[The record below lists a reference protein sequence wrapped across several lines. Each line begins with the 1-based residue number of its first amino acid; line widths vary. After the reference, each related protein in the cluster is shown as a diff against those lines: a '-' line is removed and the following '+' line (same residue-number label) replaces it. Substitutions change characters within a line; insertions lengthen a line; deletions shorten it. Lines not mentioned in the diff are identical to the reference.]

1 MIKINQNGDTS
12 KEILRIKAL
21 HKGEYKD
28 IQKIYDLNGNLI
40 FKNYNE
46 ISGNP
51 PISFK
56 SDGSNLLDYTIF
68 GNTIQNSTPAPDTP
82 IYSAGVGDETEN
94 LIPLQDKSFTLK
106 GVTITCKNGRIYFTG
121 MPNSEVVNKDIPT
134 FQQYFGFEL
143 PTGTYNLI
151 GESNPNFLNTSIWKD
166 NGDGSYTIL
175 ASIFSST
182 RTATFVIN
190 EDNTKVCLKFYYY
203 RNTII
208 PGTPMEIMVCRE
220 EVTEYEPYGYKIPTI
235 CGYQTNNIY
244 ITEPLH
250 KIGNY
255 ADEINYSTGKIIRRI
270 KKLVLTG
277 DDNFNWKRSS
287 TRNYSWYFRLS
298 DINAKQHFFY
308 CSHGRTTYT
317 EPSFVYG
324 CVFVDS
330 VLNFGIFGDYSQ
342 ISQVHS
348 HLAAEY
354 EKGTPVT
361 IWYVLAESE
370 EETIEMPEIST
381 IKGSNIIDVGTT
393 VKPSQ
398 IGIKYKK

>member
-12 KEILRIKAL
+12 EEILRIKAL

-46 ISGNP
+46 VSGIP

-82 IYSAGVGDETEN
+82 IYSAGVGNPVNSGLHTGECE
-94 LIPLQDKSFTLK
+94 IP
-106 GVTITCKNGRIYFTG
+106 
-121 MPNSEVVNKDIPT
+121 
-134 FQQYFGFEL
+134 
-143 PTGTYNLI
+143 
-151 GESNPNFLNTSIWKD
+151 
-166 NGDGSYTIL
+166 
-175 ASIFSST
+175 
-182 RTATFVIN
+182 VISGN
-190 EDNTKVCLKFYYY
+190 QTK
-203 RNTII
+203 
-208 PGTPMEIMVCRE
+208 
-220 EVTEYEPYGYKIPTI
+220 
-235 CGYQTNNIY
+235 NIY
-244 ITEPLH
+244 ISQQLD

-277 DDNFNWKRSS
+277 DDNFNWRRSP
-287 TRNYSWYFRLS
+287 TRNYSWYFGPS
-298 DINAKQHFFY
+298 NINAKQHFFY
-308 CSHGRTTYT
+308 CSHGKTVYS

-330 VLNFGIFGDYSQ
+330 VLNFGIFDNYRQ
-342 ISQVHS
+342 VSQVRS

-361 IWYVLAESE
+361 IWYVLAEPE
-370 EETIEMPEIST
+370 EESIEMPEIST
-381 IKGSNIIDVGTT
+381 IKGSNTIDVGTT
-393 VKPSQ
+393 VKPSK
-398 IGIKYKK
+398 IDIKYKK